1 MESLSGLLGAL
12 AWLGSVLVLFRLF
25 QRKGLFHGFLGLI
38 FPIYP
43 FFWGIK
49 HWGNP
54 EYKVKNGMILWLII
68 GAVAAILN
76 FILNSAA

>member
-1 MESLSGLLGAL
+1 LESLSTLFAIL

-25 QRKGLFHGFLGLI
+25 QKKGFFHGLLGLI

-43 FFWGIK
+43 FLWGIK
-49 HWGNP
+49 HWNHP

-68 GAVAAILN
+68 GAAAGLLN
-76 FILNSAA
+76 FLISSGA